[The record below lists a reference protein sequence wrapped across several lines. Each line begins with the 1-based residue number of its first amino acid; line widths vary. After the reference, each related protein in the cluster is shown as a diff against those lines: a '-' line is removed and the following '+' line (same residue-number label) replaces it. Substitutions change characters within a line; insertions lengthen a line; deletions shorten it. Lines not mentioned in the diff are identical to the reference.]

1 MKHQMEHRIKH
12 LVTVAIIT
20 SLLCFVII
28 WFISSKF
35 IKIDLLDRLSYAVTL
50 STFFTAF
57 YERFLWKYFTFCNKI
72 PKIFGEYKVK
82 IDYSYQDQ
90 CGTKMIDATIKQTYL
105 TTKVFL
111 TTDEITSIT
120 LTSDIVKDNDE
131 MILYYTYRTTP
142 KMKFSKENPINLGA
156 TRLVIKEDVL
166 EGIYWTARNTVGDIN
181 MKKKR

>member
-1 MKHQMEHRIKH
+1 MEHRIKH
-12 LVTVAIIT
+12 LVKVATIT

-28 WFISSKF
+28 WFINSKF
-35 IKIDLLDRLSYAVTL
+35 IKIDLLDRLSYAITL

-57 YERFLWKYFTFCNKI
+57 YEQFLWKYFTFCNKI
-72 PKIFGEYKVK
+72 PKIFGEYKAK

-111 TTDEITSIT
+111 TTDEVTSIT
-120 LTSDIVKDNDE
+120 LTSDIVNDNDE

-156 TRLVIKEDVL
+156 TRLVIKGDVL